1 MTLRLRAE
9 LPTST
14 DFALVDD
21 DMRPANHNAQ
31 ILIID
36 DEECSA
42 HGLLKI
48 LEQDGYGSCTA
59 ITNPGQAG
67 KQILELNPD
76 LILLDL
82 LMKPISGLEVLAQ
95 INDMMSPQRRPLV
108 LVLTADTSPQAKHE
122 ALAAGATDFL
132 AKPLDSIEV
141 LLRIENL
148 LTSRKLTQQIQL
160 YSEGLERLV
169 DKRTLELQQR
179 TADLEKTLTELR
191 QTQQQVIQ
199 QERMRAL
206 GTMAC
211 GIAHDLNNGLSVI
224 LGYGDMLLAD
234 LERFPLNSKARTYLE
249 ELVLAGCDNA
259 KMVERLRE
267 FYRPRA
273 TREHRQ
279 AVDLNDVIEQAISRT
294 APKWQSE
301 ADAAGATIHIKKD
314 LDEIPLICGAP
325 DELREVLT
333 NLIFNAVDAMPRGG
347 RILFRTRTVGKSL
360 RMEMSDTG
368 IGMSEETL
376 RNCLEPFFTTKGKRG
391 SGLGLAMSYG
401 IIRRHGGTIAIRS
414 ALNKGSTFTI
424 NLPVPDEVIQ
434 STDVEVELTVDP
446 LRILVVDDHP
456 AIREIVS
463 AYLAED
469 RHTVETA
476 ADARE
481 AMTKFRAEH
490 FDLVITD
497 RAMPEISGDEL
508 AASIKEI
515 EPTEPVIMLTGF
527 ADVINETGRRSENVD
542 LIVSKPARLED
553 LRRAILEVMPKLRRH
568 RARARATETRPSGS
582 A

>member
-1 MTLRLRAE
+1 LL
-9 LPTST
+9 
-14 DFALVDD
+14 LVDG
-21 DMRPANHNAQ
+21 DMRLANQNAQ

-36 DEECSA
+36 DEASSA
-42 HGLLKI
+42 NGLLKI
-48 LEQDGYGSCTA
+48 LEQAGYGSCTA
-59 ITNPGQAG
+59 ITNPTQAA
-67 KQILELNPD
+67 KRILDLNPD
-76 LILLDL
+76 LLLLDL
-82 LMKPISGLEVLAQ
+82 LMKPVSGLEVLAQ

-108 LVLTADTSPQAKHE
+108 LVLTADTSPEAKHE

-191 QTQQQVIQ
+191 QTQRQVIQ

-234 LERFPLNSKARTYLE
+234 RERFPLNSKARTYLE

-279 AVDLNDVIEQAISRT
+279 AVDLNDVVEQAVSRT

-301 ADAAGATIHIKKD
+301 ADAAGATIHIERD
-314 LDEIPLICGAP
+314 FSEIPLICGAP
-325 DELREVLT
+325 DELREVLI

-347 RILFRTRTVGKSL
+347 RILFRTRAVGKRL
-360 RMEMSDTG
+360 RLEMSDTG

-376 RNCLEPFFTTKGKRG
+376 RNCMEPFFTTKGKRG

-401 IIRRHGGTIAIRS
+401 IIRRHGGTIAITS
-414 ALNKGSTFTI
+414 TLNKGSTFTI
-424 NLPVPDEVIQ
+424 YLPVPDEIIQ
-434 STDVEVELTVDP
+434 STEREIELTVDP

-469 RHTVETA
+469 RHMVETA

-481 AMTKFRAEH
+481 ALEKFRAEH

-515 EPTEPVIMLTGF
+515 EPNEPVIMLTGF
-527 ADVINETGRRSENVD
+527 ADLINETGRRSENVD
-542 LIVSKPARLED
+542 VIVSKPARLED
-553 LRRAILEVMPKLRRH
+553 LRRAILEVLPKLKRR
-568 RARARATETRPSGS
+568 RAQASATETLRSES
-582 A
+582 KSI

>member
-1 MTLRLRAE
+1 VPPAE
-9 LPTST
+9 WLTST
-14 DFALVDD
+14 DFALVDG
-21 DMRPANHNAQ
+21 DMRLANQNAQ

-36 DEECSA
+36 DEEASV

-48 LEQDGYGSCTA
+48 LEQAGYGSCTA
-59 ITNPGQAG
+59 ITNPNQAA
-67 KQILELNPD
+67 KRILELNPD
-76 LILLDL
+76 LLLLDL
-82 LMKPISGLEVLAQ
+82 LMEPVSGLEVLAQ

-132 AKPLDSIEV
+132 AKPLDSVEV

-234 LERFPLNSKARTYLE
+234 PERFLLNSKARSYLE

-301 ADAAGATIHIKKD
+301 ADAAGATIHIEKD
-314 LDEIPLICGAP
+314 LGEIPLICGAP

-347 RILFRTRTVGKSL
+347 RILFRTRAVGKRL
-360 RMEMSDTG
+360 QLEMSDTG
-368 IGMSEETL
+368 VGMSEETL
-376 RNCLEPFFTTKGKRG
+376 RNCMEPFFTTKGKRG

-401 IIRRHGGTIAIRS
+401 IIRRHGGTIAIKS
-414 ALNKGSTFTI
+414 TLNKGSTFTI
-424 NLPVPDEVIQ
+424 YLPVPDEVIQ

-481 AMTKFRAEH
+481 AIKKFRAEH

-515 EPTEPVIMLTGF
+515 EPNEPVIMLTGF
-527 ADVINETGRRSENVD
+527 ADLINETGQRSENVD

-553 LRRAILEVMPKLRRH
+553 LRRAILKVMPKLKRR
-568 RARARATETRPSGS
+568 RAQASTTATLRSQSKST
-582 A
+582 

>member
-1 MTLRLRAE
+1 
-9 LPTST
+9 
-14 DFALVDD
+14 VDG
-21 DMRPANHNAQ
+21 DMRLANQNAQ

-36 DEECSA
+36 DEESSA
-42 HGLLKI
+42 NGLLKI
-48 LEQDGYGSCTA
+48 LEQAGYGSCTA
-59 ITNPGQAG
+59 TTNPNQAA
-67 KQILELNPD
+67 KRILELNPD
-76 LILLDL
+76 LLLLDL
-82 LMKPISGLEVLAQ
+82 LMEPVSGLEVLAQ

-132 AKPLDSIEV
+132 AKPLDSVEV

-224 LGYGDMLLAD
+224 LGYGDMLLAN
-234 LERFPLNSKARTYLE
+234 LERFPLNSKARSYLE

-259 KMVERLRE
+259 KMVERLRD

-301 ADAAGATIHIKKD
+301 ADAAGATIHIEKD
-314 LDEIPLICGAP
+314 FGEIPLICGAP

-347 RILFRTRTVGKSL
+347 RILFRTGATGNRL
-360 RMEMSDTG
+360 RLEMSDTG
-368 IGMSEETL
+368 VGMSEETL
-376 RNCLEPFFTTKGKRG
+376 RNCMEPFFTTKGKRG

-401 IIRRHGGTIAIRS
+401 IIRRHGGTIAIKS
-414 ALNKGSTFTI
+414 TLNKGSTFTI
-424 NLPVPDEVIQ
+424 YLPVPDEVIQ

-481 AMTKFRAEH
+481 AMKKFRAEH

-515 EPTEPVIMLTGF
+515 EPNEPVIMLTGF
-527 ADVINETGRRSENVD
+527 ADLINETGRRSENVD

-553 LRRAILEVMPKLRRH
+553 LRRAILEVMPKLKRR
-568 RARARATETRPSGS
+568 RAQVSATATLNSESKST
-582 A
+582 